1 MSTIKGIAKV
11 IFKVERT
18 STFLSEE
25 KPIEECYEGK
35 CIETQIKK
43 LATFEEF
50 KKRFNEDFIS
60 EGFNHRELPY
70 KEIARDFEI
79 DCYLI
84 DINTLEEFMD
94 IKNKYGDIVIFDY
107 KYNYPVLE
115 IYDTYRE

>member
-1 MSTIKGIAKV
+1 MLEKEVTKV

-18 STFLSEE
+18 SDLFSKE
-25 KPIEECYEGK
+25 KPIEECYLGK
-35 CIETQIKK
+35 CIETEIRTV
-43 LATFEEF
+43 ATFEEF
-50 KKRFNEDFIS
+50 KKRFNEDFMS

-84 DINTLEEFMD
+84 DINTLDELMN

-115 IYDTYRE
+115 LYDTYRE